1 MEVEVFVL
9 CDAATDNM
17 GKLNILGTFDTIGA
31 REIPVIHPQCAVAT
45 RIRYDRIER
54 GEHRLKLTVA
64 DADGQLIVRPL
75 ETVMRVA
82 FPDHQPSHPYN
93 MILNLQRMKF
103 EKFGEF
109 TIDLAVDGRQESS
122 LPLFVTEQ
130 QAQGSGPE
138 R

>member
-130 QAQGSGPE
+130 QGGNPE
-138 R
+138 T

>member
-130 QAQGSGPE
+130 QVQGSGPE

>member
-109 TIDLAVDGRQESS
+109 TIDLAVDGRQEAC

-130 QAQGSGPE
+130 QGGNPE
-138 R
+138 T